1 MYFCLDAHFLSHPI
15 RRSFKEHRCN
25 LLTDVNVVLQNS
37 GHSVWSNS
45 FLQLLLYGDESLSY
59 EVNRS
64 IPTLTIILHILKT
77 ERLD

>member
-1 MYFCLDAHFLSHPI
+1 MTLTLLT
-15 RRSFKEHRCN
+15 KEHRCN

-45 FLQLLLYGDESLSY
+45 ILQLLLYSDENLSY
-59 EVNRS
+59 EANIS
-64 IPTLTIILHILKT
+64 ILTLTITYILKT